1 MGDHAFGFETL
12 QPCFELTLDGAIVGL
27 LLPTGEA
34 ASIVLED
41 GEVGRHRRK
50 LSDPIKLEQE
60 PETWYFLVMTEERW
74 VLEALRRLSIGE
86 RVGETLVAQ
95 AFGQVMRGD
104 ATPAQI
110 GALLGG
116 LRVQG
121 ETADE
126 VTGTVRALRNA
137 MISVPINGD
146 HLIDTAGTG
155 GGSVATFNISTAA
168 AFVAVGAGAKVA
180 KHGNRSYSSKCGS
193 ADVLEALGIS
203 ISVDADAAAGIL
215 EEAGMVFLFAPAF
228 HPAMRHVGP
237 IRREL
242 GIQTIMNIV
251 GPLANP
257 ARVDRQLVGVADR
270 DRAPIMADVLARLGA
285 VHALVVHAEAGMDE
299 IAPSG
304 STEYWEIRE
313 GMIERGTIDPRNLD
327 LAFDELES
335 LAGGEPDENASRI
348 EALFDHPDRDPG
360 GRAAVALNAGA
371 AIYVS
376 GKADSIANGVAAAI
390 ESMESG
396 RAGEALARC
405 RTASPLRTSE

>member
-1 MGDHAFGFETL
+1 
-12 QPCFELTLDGAIVGL
+12 
-27 LLPTGEA
+27 
-34 ASIVLED
+34 
-41 GEVGRHRRK
+41 
-50 LSDPIKLEQE
+50 
-60 PETWYFLVMTEERW
+60 MTEDQW

-95 AFGQVMRGD
+95 AFGQIMHGD
-104 ATPAQI
+104 ATPSQI
-110 GALLGG
+110 GALLSG

-126 VTGTVRALRNA
+126 VTGAVRALRNA
-137 MISVPINGD
+137 MISVSIRGD

-155 GGSVATFNISTAA
+155 GGGVATFNISTAA
-168 AFVAVGAGAKVA
+168 AFVAVGAGAQVA
-180 KHGNRSYSSKCGS
+180 KHGNRSNSSKCGS

-215 EEAGMVFLFAPAF
+215 DEAGMVFLFAPAF

-237 IRREL
+237 IRKEL

-251 GPLANP
+251 GPLVNP

-270 DRAPIMADVLARLGA
+270 DRAPIMAEVLARLGA
-285 VHALVVHAEAGMDE
+285 VHALVVHAEIGMDE

-304 STEYWEIRE
+304 ITEFWEVRE
-313 GMIERGTIDPRNLD
+313 GMIERGTINPRTFD
-327 LAFDELES
+327 MAFEDLES
-335 LAGGEPDENASRI
+335 LAGGEPGANASRI
-348 EALFDHPDRDPG
+348 ETLFDHPNRDPG

-376 GKADSIANGVAAAI
+376 GKADSVANGVAAAI

-396 RAGEALARC
+396 RAGEALARL
-405 RTASPLRTSE
+405 RTVSPLKTSA